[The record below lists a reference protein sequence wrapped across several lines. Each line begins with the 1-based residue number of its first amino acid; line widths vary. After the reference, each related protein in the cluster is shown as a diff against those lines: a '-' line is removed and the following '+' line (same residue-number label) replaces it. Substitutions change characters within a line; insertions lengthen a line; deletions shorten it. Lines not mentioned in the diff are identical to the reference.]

1 MSKAV
6 LITLTTAGADTGPF
20 DLYSNA
26 DSYAVPFDTNVD
38 KADLVAGYVATP
50 VPDSATSIRVAS
62 VSACTNFVDLP
73 ISALPITT
81 TTSTTTTTTTILGN
95 CGEVNISNADLTDA
109 TGNTLYLNNTVYIVY
124 INTSGVIVEETFS
137 TSGLSYVCGTSSGQ
151 SPDIYYYKNNN
162 LVSVVDSTFQLL
174 GSNCTQPLNC
184 YTVYEH
190 FLGYVETNSF
200 YIPDCCGAASAFYF
214 DSCWDAV
221 VVNISAIGNIRWF
234 DCDGVEQIT
243 YIGSTGNYNLVGCVR
258 YNSIDNGVP
267 VPLQP
272 ATIVS
277 VNYGNSLCN
286 I

>member
-1 MSKAV
+1 MAKSV

-20 DLYSNA
+20 DLYSDA
-26 DSYAVPFDTNVD
+26 DSFAIPFEIGVP
-38 KADLVAGYVATP
+38 KSSLVAGYTSP
-50 VPDSATSIRVAS
+50 FVPDSATTIRVAS
-62 VSACTNFVDLP
+62 VSSCTNYVALVITP
-73 ISALPITT
+73 LPITT
-81 TTSTTTTTTTILGN
+81 TTSTTTTSTTLLGN

-109 TGNTLYLNNTVYIVY
+109 TGNTQYLNNTVYIVY
-124 INTSGVIVEETFS
+124 INTSGVLVEETFT
-137 TSGLSYVCGTSSGQ
+137 TSGLTYVCGQSSGI

-162 LVSVVDSTFQLL
+162 LISVVDSSFQFL

-184 YTVYEH
+184 YTVYSH

-200 YIPDCCGAASAFYF
+200 YIPDCCGAANAFYF

-221 VVNISAIGNIRWF
+221 VVNIGAIGNIRWF